1 MEAVTPPT
9 MPSQAQMAYAQRTT
23 ALHSRTSHAQPSSDS
38 TASPYKPRLPL
49 QPSSSHPYGGAPP
62 NSVRFVSHFA
72 TTAGQLHYR
81 PPPYN
86 AHMIVSENLPRPNSR
101 LDNSSSA
108 SPQIRT
114 RIPLTA
120 QPYLTSPAHV
130 TEHGGLVISLPSPID
145 LNPPSKKL
153 RLSDGPAGLVKADL
167 IQPLRIETRAEDRRR
182 HSLSVIPPIICD
194 PRHPF
199 TGPRFIN
206 NNGRVTDYEA
216 EMRDRAQAK
225 MWTQQMI
232 VSENLPRPNSRL
244 DNSSSASPQIRTRI
258 PLTAQPYLTSPA
270 HVNEHG
276 GLVISLPSPI
286 DLNPPSKKLRLSDGP
301 AGLVKADLIQPL
313 RIETRD
319 HSQNTG
325 VLSSMGGAGGVGGG
339 PGSVYNPQVEA
350 ISPTLPP
357 DPVKED
363 TTLKTVKDE
372 LIGKI
377 GKVDK
382 DIAQAET
389 WVNDLKEKEKALE
402 EALKKLLEEQ
412 ESIKPQPPKQPLAQL
427 VYKRNRELAMQAH
440 AQMQR
445 LGPPIDLPIYNQPM
459 DTPTFQ
465 QNAAR
470 HAEFRPRLVEM
481 IRKRKQ
487 EEAARQT
494 RLTETY
500 CTLAAQWFKKV
511 EKIENSSKR
520 KARELKA
527 REVYEKMFPEIRY
540 NREDKERFSRVG
552 ARVKSDAD
560 LAEIMDGLQE
570 QEAED
575 RRRHSLSVIPPI
587 ICDPRHPFTGPRFI
601 NNNGRVTDYEAEMR
615 DRAQA
620 KMWTQQ
626 EREVFRDK
634 YIHHQKNFG
643 LIASFLERRTP
654 SDCVEYYYLS
664 KKRENY
670 KRAIRYNKSRAR
682 TRGGKMG
689 KGAAGVNH
697 LNNVLPPLDPIFN
710 NTGVTTRLQREQLI
724 KQEVPRGG
732 QSGGRNNSSSGNSG
746 TAPAA
751 AAPSSDPSTPV
762 KEENSGHSHHRRG
775 VTPVPSSVTTTNSTP
790 TPTCDNPTTTT
801 VTPSSSTVTSSS
813 NASVTTT
820 STTSSSVTTSN
831 GIAGVTSNITS
842 ATSNSYSGVTT
853 TTSTTGSAGVP
864 TSHSQP
870 SHGHGYQGKKMSRR
884 G

>member
-23 ALHSRTSHAQPSSDS
+23 ALHRTSHAQPSSDS

-72 TTAGQLHYR
+72 TSAGQLHYR

-86 AHMIVSENLPRPNSR
+86 AH
-101 LDNSSSA
+101 
-108 SPQIRT
+108 
-114 RIPLTA
+114 
-120 QPYLTSPAHV
+120 
-130 TEHGGLVISLPSPID
+130 
-145 LNPPSKKL
+145 
-153 RLSDGPAGLVKADL
+153 
-167 IQPLRIETRAEDRRR
+167 
-182 HSLSVIPPIICD
+182 
-194 PRHPF
+194 
-199 TGPRFIN
+199 
-206 NNGRVTDYEA
+206 
-216 EMRDRAQAK
+216 
-225 MWTQQMI
+225 MI

-864 TSHSQP
+864 TSNSQS
-870 SHGHGYQGKKMSRR
+870 SHGHGYQGHSQGGHPSIPVSIATVSSAVTSVTGSLLLNELNNGGSNVQSGYNASPGGSVARKTGVGMPGGSGGLSGAAPPTSTSSGMMLNHHHYNTGELRLEIKKKERR
-884 G
+884 KEEKIKKEGEFLDDTSDDEVLDSQD